1 MKIFALA
8 LKAKALSR
16 DINQGKELLTMAS
29 ERMTVAAAMVKA
41 LQAEGIKVAF
51 GYPGAA
57 ICPFYDELL
66 KSDIRHI
73 LVRHEA
79 NGGHAA
85 NGYARITGKP
95 AVCIATSGPGATN
108 LITAIATA
116 YMDSIPMVII
126 TGQVNSEQIGRDVF
140 QEADITGAAEPFVK
154 HSYLVKNPN
163 DVAVVFKNAF
173 YIAGTGRPGPV
184 LIDMPFDIQKMEID
198 FEYPDSV
205 EIRSYKPS
213 VEGNKLQ
220 VKRAVAAIE
229 KSKKPL
235 ICAGG
240 GIFTAGA
247 QGNLSKFATIA
258 DIPVVNTMM
267 GMSSMPADSPLF
279 YGMIGMHGVSA
290 ANYAINHCDLLILLG
305 ARVGDRAVT
314 AVNRLDGTT
323 VIHIDVDPAEIGKN
337 LAATIPVVGDVKNIL
352 NQLIALCENYDHYDW
367 RKELD
372 EVKATQDKPI
382 VPAAPGFVNPKE
394 FIRHLSAKLPA
405 KTVVVADVGQNQI
418 WTCNNIAL
426 KSGRFMTSGGMGTM
440 GYSVPAAVGAK
451 LADEENEVI
460 AICGDGSFQMQF
472 MELATMMQHGVGV
485 KVIVMTNNRLGM
497 VREVQTNAYGNRL
510 TAVFLDGSPDFIK
523 LAEAYSIPAQRVDDI
538 SKADKAIDDMLAA
551 KGCYLLE
558 VRVEEDQKT
567 IL

>member
-1 MKIFALA
+1 
-8 LKAKALSR
+8 
-16 DINQGKELLTMAS
+16 MAS
-29 ERMTVAAAMVKA
+29 ERMTVARAMVKV
-41 LQAEGIKVAF
+41 LEAEGIKTVF

-57 ICPFYDELL
+57 ICPFYDELIN
-66 KSDIRHI
+66 SPIHHV

-85 NGYARITGKP
+85 NGYARMTRKP
-95 AVCIATSGPGATN
+95 AVAIATSGPGATN

-126 TGQVNSEQIGRDVF
+126 TGQVSSEQIGRDVF

-154 HSYLVKNPN
+154 HSYLVKNP
-163 DVAVVFKNAF
+163 DEVPVIFKNAF
-173 YIAGTGRPGPV
+173 YIAGSGRPGPV
-184 LIDMPFDIQKMEID
+184 LVDMPFDIQKAQID
-198 FEYPDSV
+198 FEYPDTV
-205 EIRSYKPS
+205 DIRSYKPS
-213 VEGNKLQ
+213 VQGNKLQ
-220 VKRAVAAIE
+220 IKRAVAAIE

-247 QGNLSKFATIA
+247 ENLLCEFMHIA

-267 GMSSMPADSPLF
+267 GMSSVPADDDLF
-279 YGMIGMHGVSA
+279 YGMIGMHGVKS
-290 ANYAINHCDLLILLG
+290 ANYAINNCDLLILLG

-314 AVNRLDGTT
+314 AISRLEGAT

-352 NQLIALCENYDHYDW
+352 GEMIKLAKNYDHYDW
-367 RKELD
+367 KQELSEVRK
-372 EVKATQDKPI
+372 TQDKP
-382 VPAAPGFVNPKE
+382 VLASQDGCVNPKA
-394 FIRHLSAKLPA
+394 FIRTLSAKLPEN
-405 KTVVVADVGQNQI
+405 VVVSADVGQNQI
-418 WTCNNIAL
+418 WTCNNIGL
-426 KSGRFMTSGGMGTM
+426 KSGRFITSGGMGTM
-440 GYSVPAAVGAK
+440 GYSIPAAIGAK
-451 LADEENEVI
+451 AASPTSEVI

-472 MELATMMQHGVGV
+472 MELATMIQHGIAV

-497 VREVQTNAYGNRL
+497 VREVQTNTYDNRL

-523 LAEAYSIPAQRVDDI
+523 LAESYGIPARRVTDI
-538 SKADKAIDDMLAA
+538 ADADSAINDMLACD
-551 KGCYLLE
+551 GCYLLE
-558 VRVEEDQKT
+558 VRVAENEKT